1 MLRLFIKTVKEM
13 GWNKNGKDVRKAPQ
27 ETSNKIFG
35 IMKPRKPPYSR
46 SHGETEPGNSV
57 YLYEQAEKTLRE
69 IEVTKGRAME
79 FIRRLQNR

>member
-35 IMKPRKPPYSR
+35 IMKPSKSPHLRIRK
-46 SHGETEPGNSV
+46 ETEHVGNI
-57 YLYEQAEKTLRE
+57 YLHAQTGNILRE
-69 IEVTKGRAME
+69 LECQKSQALAATQ
-79 FIRRLQNR
+79 FRLHV